1 MHRISIAHVRNDV
14 FYELRSPPI
23 TRPRAQTPQIR
34 HYALRTLGSG
44 STSLLSMEE
53 EEGVEKKDEEEEDAR
68 EGRRRR
74 RLALVLVDRV
84 DGIGDVACAV
94 RRR

>member
-14 FYELRSPPI
+14 CCGLRSPPI

-53 EEGVEKKDEEEEDAR
+53 EEEVVEEDAR

-94 RRR
+94 

>member
-14 FYELRSPPI
+14 CCGLRSPPI

-53 EEGVEKKDEEEEDAR
+53 EDEEDEEDEMDDEDA
-68 EGRRRR
+68 GW
-74 RLALVLVDRV
+74 LLYSLTALMASVM
-84 DGIGDVACAV
+84 
-94 RRR
+94 

>member
-14 FYELRSPPI
+14 CCGLRSPPI
-23 TRPRAQTPQIR
+23 TRPPAQTPQIR

-53 EEGVEKKDEEEEDAR
+53 EDEEDEEDEMDDEDA
-68 EGRRRR
+68 GW
-74 RLALVLVDRV
+74 LLYSWTASMASVM
-84 DGIGDVACAV
+84 
-94 RRR
+94 